1 MGFKKVDLHIHSSS
15 DYSRKNKYDEKA
27 FIDRLK
33 EIECNK
39 LLDVISITDHNI
51 LDLDLYEKVREE
63 LSSTIVFPGFE
74 INLELKD
81 ELKKDF
87 GIALKSGRDY
97 FHSIVIM
104 HPEDVQKS
112 QSYLFELFGTKN
124 QDESFLEY
132 SQRIATKKIDIS
144 EFFLKFND
152 VRYYFIP
159 HENKSGDKR
168 NLKYQFYYPD
178 DNETKKRNNNKFIYS
193 LYFMGNV
200 GLDGKVKLK
209 NNMFNNKGLSDVLFE
224 TYEERIAYFTF
235 SDNKTLNEISDK
247 YTWINFNGEFEDL
260 ILAFSS
266 VESRI
271 KSSEESHENPQKNI
285 GNYIEKLTY
294 GNNNKIIL
302 SPGLNCIV
310 GSRGSGKSSLMRA
323 LDQKRIGN
331 LENLEAYK
339 HGTRISNINKHLLY
353 IDQESLKKIY
363 DDANNIDLKELPLI
377 SDIKKIYLDTA
388 EAKHKEKI
396 GEIRKSFES
405 INRAL
410 LRFLNSYSKK
420 KYYYI
425 NNFEANDD
433 NIKSI
438 EPALNLSSL
447 KNLKERFNCKID
459 ELKPLF
465 EIEVNANY
473 EEEEEIDQLMKK
485 YLKMLNDFSIS
496 VNEHLAEDELNKKID
511 ASFKRYNNVNSLSAA
526 ITKINQKYNSEVTT
540 KLEEYEAEK
549 KYLEELCNLRK
560 LINKE
565 VKNINKIEY
574 ELRSNVE
581 VEGLPTNQALEDME
595 IKLDVKIGIANTDD
609 YVIAKFQKS
618 TTTDD
623 LIEFYEYIA
632 FNSEIKETFKNL
644 GTKSNE
650 IEKILESLMGKYI
663 DEISNQCEYT
673 IDLIDTKN
681 NKEFASLSPGTRA
694 ELLLK
699 LILNYEIKNDA
710 VKLIMLDQPDDDLD
724 NKTIRDVLVNTI
736 KKIKLEKQLL
746 IVSHSANVVVN
757 GDADNI
763 ILATVDEEQGD
774 LVFNY
779 DYGSLTSGDIRKE
792 AIELLDG
799 GKELMLERFNKY
811 NFKMEE

>member
-15 DYSRKNKYDEKA
+15 DYSRKNEYDEKE

-33 EIECNK
+33 EIESNK

-51 LDLDLYEKVREE
+51 IDVDLYEKVKEE

-81 ELKKDF
+81 ELKDDF

-97 FHSIVIM
+97 FHSIVII
-104 HPEDVQKS
+104 HPDDVQKS
-112 QSYLFELFGTKN
+112 QSYLFELFGIKN
-124 QDESFLEY
+124 EDESFWEY
-132 SQRIATKKIDIS
+132 SQKISVKKVGIND
-144 EFFLKFND
+144 FFLKFND
-152 VRYYFIP
+152 IRYYFIP
-159 HENKSGDKR
+159 HENKSVEKR
-168 NLKYQFYYPD
+168 NLKYQFYYPR
-178 DNETKKRNNNKFIYS
+178 DNEDIRRNNNKFIYS
-193 LYFMGNV
+193 LYFMGSV

-209 NNMFNNKGLSDVLFE
+209 TDMFNNKGLSDVLFE

-235 SDNKTLNEISDK
+235 SDNKTLDEISNK

-285 GNYIEKLTY
+285 DNYIEKLTY
-294 GNNNKIIL
+294 GNDEKIIL

-323 LDQKRIGN
+323 LDQQRIGN
-331 LENLEAYK
+331 LENLEVYK
-339 HGTRISNINKHLLY
+339 HGTRISNLNQHLLY
-353 IDQESLKKIY
+353 IEQESLKKIY

-377 SDIKKIYLDTA
+377 SEIKKKYLDTA
-388 EAKHKEKI
+388 EVKHKEKI
-396 GEIRKSFES
+396 EEIRKSFKC
-405 INRAL
+405 INKSMSL
-410 LRFLNSYSKK
+410 FLNSYSKK

-438 EPALNLSSL
+438 EPAQNLSSIKGL
-447 KNLKERFNCKID
+447 EKKFNDKIE
-459 ELKPLF
+459 ELKSLF
-465 EIEVNANY
+465 EIDVNENY
-473 EEEEEIDQLMKK
+473 DEEKEIAQLMMK
-485 YLKMLNDFSIS
+485 YNKMLNDFSVS
-496 VNEHLAEDELNKKID
+496 MNESLVEDELDVKVD
-511 ASFKRYNNVNSLSAA
+511 DSFKRFDYVNRLSAA
-526 ITKINQKYNSEVTT
+526 ITKINHKYNSEVTT

-549 KYLEELCNLRK
+549 EYLNKLFNLRK

-565 VKNINKIEY
+565 VQNINRIES

-581 VEGLPTNQALEDME
+581 VEGLPTNQALEDMG

-618 TTTDD
+618 NTNDD
-623 LIEFYEYIA
+623 LIEFYEHIA
-632 FNSEIKETFKNL
+632 FNNEIKETFKNL
-644 GTKSNE
+644 GTKSFE
-650 IEKILESLMGKYI
+650 VEKILESVVEKYI
-663 DEISNQCEYT
+663 DEISNQCEYS

-681 NKEFASLSPGTRA
+681 NKEFANLSPGTRA

-736 KKIKLEKQLL
+736 KMIKLEKQLL

-763 ILATVDEEQGD
+763 ILASVDEEQDD

-779 DYGSLTSGDIRKE
+779 NYGSLTSSNIRKE
-792 AIELLDG
+792 SIELLDG

-811 NFKMEE
+811 NFRMEE